1 MSHQTD
7 DRRRR
12 RSDDD
17 PATHGAIASSAITC
31 PSARP
36 ATCPTCQTRTALS
49 AQQVQHACTTFNR
62 LLGDFFTRKFM
73 QAETRATD
81 VCSFTSSASCFLFL
95 SLPFLSHSF
104 YSPSL
109 FLCLNWVGLGA
120 SSFRLLPGFAGPVRS
135 VLLCLPLIFVMYI
148 DNYKREGFLYLS
160 QRTLILFMVRLTC
173 MMTFKIW
180 RFR

>member
-7 DRRRR
+7 DRRRRR

-62 LLGDFFTRKFM
+62 LLGDFFTRKFI
-73 QAETRATD
+73 QADSDRRLF
-81 VCSFTSSASCFLFL
+81 VYFLCFLFSLPLPSFLKPLVLLSLSL
-95 SLPFLSHSF
+95 SLPQLGWTWSELLSSTA
-104 YSPSL
+104 
-109 FLCLNWVGLGA
+109 WI
-120 SSFRLLPGFAGPVRS
+120 RRTGPVRS
-135 VLLCLPLIFVMYI
+135 TLPAI
-148 DNYKREGFLYLS
+148 DFRDVHRQLQKRRFPLSIPENLNPLYG
-160 QRTLILFMVRLTC
+160 
-173 MMTFKIW
+173 KIDLYDDV
-180 RFR
+180 

>member
-7 DRRRR
+7 DRRRRR

-31 PSARP
+31 PCARP

-73 QAETRATD
+73 QAESDRRLF
-81 VCSFTSSASCFLFL
+81 VYFLCFLFSLPLPSFLKPLVLLSLSL
-95 SLPFLSHSF
+95 SLPQLGWSELLSSTAWI
-104 YSPSL
+104 P
-109 FLCLNWVGLGA
+109 
-120 SSFRLLPGFAGPVRS
+120 RAGPVRS

-148 DNYKREGFLYLS
+148 DDYKREGSVYLS
-160 QRTLILFMVRLTC
+160 QRTLVLFMVKLTC
-173 MMTFKIW
+173 IMTFRIW
-180 RFR
+180 RFK